1 MGITTLVP
9 EDVTPSLGLGG
20 LTLGVTNLEM
30 TDAFASIANGGEYR
44 EPVFFTKILDHNG
57 KVLIENEPEPRRVM
71 KDSTAF
77 LITDAMAD
85 SVVSQ
90 SLYATPGS
98 QPSTTSAAAAV
109 PGMSTSGK
117 SGTTTSNNDLWF
129 VGFTPYYTAGIWSG
143 YDNNGSITG
152 GTSYHKAIWRN
163 IMTRIHE
170 GLPDPGF
177 VPPDS
182 VEKVEICRKSGKLP
196 VPGVCS
202 SDPRGD
208 ATYTE
213 YFAKGTAPTETC
225 DCHVRVSV
233 CGVSGGRP
241 TAFCPKNQLVS
252 KTFMAVPDE
261 GYTDDSKYAIPGTC
275 SVHSG
280 SSTIIDPNPGDGND
294 IPFGPG
300 YIPNSGG
307 SSIEPGG
314 NNIPIVPAAPD

>member
-1 MGITTLVP
+1 
-9 EDVTPSLGLGG
+9 
-20 LTLGVTNLEM
+20 
-30 TDAFASIANGGEYR
+30 
-44 EPVFFTKILDHNG
+44 
-57 KVLIENEPEPRRVM
+57 
-71 KDSTAF
+71 
-77 LITDAMAD
+77 MAD

-225 DCHVRVSV
+225 DCQVSEASSV

-241 TAFCPKNQLVS
+241 TAFCPETSLYPKPLWQFPTRAIQMIQNMRFLEPAAYTLVPPPLS
-252 KTFMAVPDE
+252 
-261 GYTDDSKYAIPGTC
+261 
-275 SVHSG
+275 
-280 SSTIIDPNPGDGND
+280 
-294 IPFGPG
+294 
-300 YIPNSGG
+300 
-307 SSIEPGG
+307 
-314 NNIPIVPAAPD
+314 IPIQRWKRYSLRPRIYSEFRRFFHRAGRKQYPHRAGCAGLNRFLRTAKKDLKQDVFLILSQVFLPAFFCAPSIFFCFFISCYCLISLCLILSPSSWA